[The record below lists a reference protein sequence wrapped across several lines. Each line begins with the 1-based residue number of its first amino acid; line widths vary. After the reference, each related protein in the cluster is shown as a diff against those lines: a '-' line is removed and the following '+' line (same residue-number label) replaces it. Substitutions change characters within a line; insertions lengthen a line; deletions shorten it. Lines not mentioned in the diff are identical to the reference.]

1 MEQNQNMEQ
10 QPVGGGYQNVGV
22 VLPPKKEKKT
32 GLAIA
37 SLILGIVS
45 LIGLCCC
52 GLNII
57 TAPLAIIFG
66 IISLAKKY
74 DGTGLSITGIVL
86 AALSLIMMFGVIF
99 AFRDVLPYSETIMED
114 YMQVIVEQDEVF
126 PAYEADGTLPDYLL
140 KYTESPYS
148 DFLEKYDVDIYDV
161 MDVLLE
167 QYKNGELSM
176 PAGADVLV
184 SAESDAVILLPML
197 AA

>member
-1 MEQNQNMEQ
+1 MEQNQN
-10 QPVGGGYQNVGV
+10 QPAGGYQNVGV
-22 VLPPKKEKKT
+22 TLPPQQEKKT
-32 GLAIA
+32 GMAIA

-86 AALSLIMMFGVIF
+86 AALSLIMMLGVVF
-99 AFRDVLPYSETIMED
+99 AFRDVLPYSETILED
-114 YMQVIVEQDEVF
+114 YMQVIVDQDEVF

-140 KYTESPYS
+140 KYKEPPFS
-148 DFLEKYDVDIYDV
+148 DFLDKYDADIYDI
-161 MDVLLE
+161 MDVLLV
-167 QYKNGELSM
+167 QYKNGELSL
-176 PAGADVLV
+176 PDGAGALV
-184 SAESDAVILLPML
+184 VSEETALLPAL
-197 AA
+197 AQ